1 MYSVG
6 FLLLLTCENL
16 TSSTQLKLEMILLA
30 TLQATSI
37 SFEEKKQKEEKNLS
51 SIAWKQ
57 GYIGR
62 FIYSQ
67 Y

>member
-1 MYSVG
+1 VG
-6 FLLLLTCENL
+6 GFLLLLLLLLTCENL

-37 SFEEKKQKEEKNLS
+37 SFEERKQKEDKNLY

-57 GYIGR
+57 GYIGE
-62 FIYSQ
+62 IHV
-67 Y
+67 